1 MLVARKFIFE
11 HKNQPLLAYDQFLK
25 RMLRCAIAA
34 FFLLLVTLSFG
45 TIGYYL
51 FEHQTWIDA
60 LLNSVLV
67 MTGLGLVNELKT
79 IDGKLFTIVF
89 SLLSPIVFYS
99 ILAILFTPLIHRF
112 LHNFHLD
119 K

>member
-1 MLVARKFIFE
+1 MARRFILE
-11 HKNQPLLAYDQFLK
+11 NKHQPLLAYPQFLR
-25 RMLRCAIAA
+25 RMMRCTIAA
-34 FFLLLVTLSFG
+34 LVLLTGTLFLGCV
-45 TIGYYL
+45 GYH
-51 FEHQTWIDA
+51 FIENQAWIDA

-67 MTGLGLVNELKT
+67 MTGIGLENGLNT
-79 IDGKLFTIVF
+79 FNGKVFTIGF

-112 LHNFHLD
+112 LHSFHLD